1 MSGQEIDTYSFSRN
15 DEREVEEFVGIKAFS
30 TSKIEGIGGEYK
42 KKIKDFI
49 VKEINNNGKT
59 LAIKENYKS
68 YPFSEELKD
77 KYTSFNLTKVNMDTF
92 EAIRKIR
99 NKLKIPYEWINYA
112 GLKDKFSISVQK
124 ISIKGNFI
132 EGLRKLKLKD
142 IFIRNVQPAK
152 KSVKLGSHRGNNF
165 TLFLRN
171 IENIK
176 NLKLRIENYIT
187 YLNDWGF
194 PNYFGLQRFGSYR
207 PNSHIVGRFLLEGDY
222 KNAFKEF
229 VLTTYSTELPISK
242 TVRRELKINGNL
254 KKAYDNF
261 PKSLNYERNMIH
273 HLIEK
278 PGDYHG
284 SINTLPS
291 DLKRLLISAFQSFLF
306 NKMLSLRVE
315 KGFPLFRPLEG
326 DVISILDDYNGNLTK
341 VKHIYGKSY
350 DVSLKKALEL
360 NRAAIVIPIIGY
372 NTNLDEFPL
381 MKSLV
386 EEILKQ
392 EKIDRN
398 IFNSELI
405 KESEFK
411 GSIRAMI
418 AKPIML
424 KILELKDD
432 DLYPGK
438 KKVKLEFS
446 LLRGSYATML
456 IRELIK

>member
-1 MSGQEIDTYSFSRN
+1 
-15 DEREVEEFVGIKAFS
+15 
-30 TSKIEGIGGEYK
+30 
-42 KKIKDFI
+42 
-49 VKEINNNGKT
+49 
-59 LAIKENYKS
+59 
-68 YPFSEELKD
+68 
-77 KYTSFNLTKVNMDTF
+77 
-92 EAIRKIR
+92 
-99 NKLKIPYEWINYA
+99 
-112 GLKDKFSISVQK
+112 
-124 ISIKGNFI
+124 
-132 EGLRKLKLKD
+132 KLKD
-142 IFIRNVQPAK
+142 IFIRNIQPAK
-152 KSVKLGSHRGNNF
+152 KPVRVGSHRGNNF
-165 TLFLRN
+165 TIFLRN
-171 IENIK
+171 IENTK
-176 NLKLRIENYIT
+176 NLKIRIENYIT
-187 YLNDWGF
+187 YLNDYGF
-194 PNYFGLQRFGSYR
+194 PNYFGLQRFGNYR
-207 PNSHIVGRFLLEGDY
+207 PNSHIVGRFLLEEDY

-242 TVRRELKINGNL
+242 TVRKELNINGNL
-254 KKAYDNF
+254 KKAYNDF

-291 DLKRLLISAFQSFLF
+291 ALKRLLISAFQSFLF

-326 DVISILDDYNGNLTK
+326 DAISILDDYNGNLTQ

-350 DVSLKKALEL
+350 DVYLKKASEL
-360 NRAAIVIPIIGY
+360 NRAAVVIPIIGN

-405 KESEFK
+405 KEPEFK

-418 AKPIML
+418 AKPTML
-424 KILELKDD
+424 RILEFNDD